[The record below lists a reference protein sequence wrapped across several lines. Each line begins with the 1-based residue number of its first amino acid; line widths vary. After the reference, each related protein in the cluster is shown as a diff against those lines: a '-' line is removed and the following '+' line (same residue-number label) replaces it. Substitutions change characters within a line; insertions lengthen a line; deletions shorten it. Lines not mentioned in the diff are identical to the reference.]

1 MPHPEHNVDRLTG
14 PTQDGRAF
22 FSSVFDFLTAKV

>member
-1 MPHPEHNVDRLTG
+1 VDSLTG
-14 PTQDGRAF
+14 PTQDGRAI